1 MDAIKLSKKDTLL
14 LDEEL
19 FQENANCLRSYISKL
34 REIISTGSYEA
45 DEAFLNLP
53 TDRKLRDDI
62 KKVADKFISTKLK
75 YVFVIGIGGSSLGA
89 MAVYEALFGKIGIYK
104 KEGPKL
110 IFLDTNNPTY
120 VRGIVNLVEKEI
132 TSPEEFVV
140 NVICKSGMTTESL
153 VNFEIIYDVLLK
165 KFSEQSILSKRIVM
179 TIGDDTKLWEISN
192 KLGFHI
198 FVIPK
203 KVGGRYSV
211 FSQVGLFPLCLAGV
225 NIDELEKG
233 AEDMREKCILQN
245 SEKNPALISS
255 VSLYLHML
263 SGKNILNTF
272 LFNAELESFGKWY
285 CQLVSE
291 SVGKE
296 FDREGKNVRKGITV
310 LTSIGSTDLHST
322 AQLFLGGPDDKIT
335 FFVHSLKNSGISI
348 PKDILLKDI
357 AQDFEGR
364 DVSQI
369 MRAILGGVEIT
380 YGKRGLPYLDIE
392 LENISAYTMGALMQY
407 KMMEVIF
414 LAELLNLNAFD
425 QPNVESYKIETR
437 KILES

>member
-1 MDAIKLSKKDTLL
+1 MNTIKLSKKDTLL
-14 LDEEL
+14 LDEKL
-19 FQENANCLRSYISKL
+19 FQENAKRLGSYLSKMS
-34 REIISTGSYEA
+34 EIISVGDYET

-53 TDRKLRDDI
+53 TDKKLRDDI
-62 KKVADKFISTKLK
+62 KKVAEKFISNKLK

-120 VRGIVNLVEKEI
+120 VRGIINLIEKEI

-140 NVICKSGMTTESL
+140 NVICKSGMTTEPL
-153 VNFEIIYDVLLK
+153 VNFEIVYNALLE
-165 KFSEQSILSKRIVM
+165 KFGDKLILSKRTVM

-233 AEDMREKCILQN
+233 AEEMREKCVAKDSDN
-245 SEKNPALISS
+245 NPALLSA
-255 VSLYLHML
+255 VSIYQHML
-263 SGKNILNTF
+263 SGRNILNTF
-272 LFNAELESFGKWY
+272 FFNAELESFGKWY
-285 CQLVSE
+285 CQLVSD
-291 SVGKE
+291 SIGKE
-296 FDREGKNVRKGITV
+296 FDREGKSVRKGITV

-348 PKDILLKDI
+348 PKNILLTDI
-357 AQDFEGR
+357 AKDLEGR
-364 DVSQI
+364 DTSEI

-380 YGKRGLPYLDIE
+380 YGKRNLPYLDIE
-392 LENISAYTMGALMQY
+392 LESISAYTIGALMQY